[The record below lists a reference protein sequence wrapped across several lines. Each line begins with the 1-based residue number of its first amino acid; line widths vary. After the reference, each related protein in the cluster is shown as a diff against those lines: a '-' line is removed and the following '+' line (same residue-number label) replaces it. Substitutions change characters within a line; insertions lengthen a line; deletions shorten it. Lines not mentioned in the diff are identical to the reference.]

1 MSQFVLFSVVDL
13 TVPVFVRVRKAVD
26 TLVGLFNQRY
36 PIVIAY
42 SGGKDSSCVVTLVF
56 QAAKEVV
63 AAGGKPVVALTHSDT
78 RVENPEVAAYARGE
92 MEKMVRWG
100 RQHGFEVILGIAE
113 PHDLSTWQAKILT
126 GRGIPSFAGTSTDCS
141 IDLKV
146 EPQRRLRKQ
155 IFKTI
160 ETDGCPPSVTCLGT
174 RFDESE
180 RRALHMKLRGENAML
195 PVRNKDGDLVL
206 SPISMWTD
214 DDVWEHL
221 GTAGASGEH
230 YSDFKECFRIYA
242 HAEGQGCAIVASAI
256 NEGGQSRKKGGCGAR
271 HGCFVCQQAVDK
283 SLENMVA
290 FDERYAYARGLLR
303 LNKFIRHTRYDWSRR
318 HHVGR
323 TIREGY
329 VAIEPDTYHPAMI
342 RDLLRYMLQLD
353 YDELVLAHSERRAP
367 MFRILPESML
377 FLIDAYWSINGLAYP
392 FSAVVDYVDVFH
404 NGVRYDIPEI
414 HPVPETPMPPARF
427 FHVGKEWDDDRD
439 SMVFMDSG
447 LRDHLWESLTEG
459 SPCQPPLRTLTDGR
473 LVWDLASGPTFSMN
487 EESVA
492 FIVDF
497 ELDHLVRL
505 HRDGYGHN
513 PGGIVAGFK
522 WYAQFGALQIGSG
535 QTSKID
541 EILRRTAWKSKHGL
555 TVDYSIDD
563 LLARSVR
570 FADLPPKA
578 RTAWHHKATTESAQT
593 ELVLAA

>member
-1 MSQFVLFSVVDL
+1 MNQSDLFSVVDL
-13 TVPVFVRVRKAVD
+13 SVPVFERAKQAIK
-26 TLVGLFNQRY
+26 TLVGLFNQRH
-36 PIVIAY
+36 PAAISY
-42 SGGKDSSCVVTLVF
+42 SAGKDSSCVATLVLE
-56 QAAKEVV
+56 AAKEVA
-63 AAGGKPVVALTHSDT
+63 AAGGNPNVVVTHSNT
-78 RVENPEVAAYARGE
+78 RVENPEVAAYAMGE
-92 MEKMVRWG
+92 MQKMVRWG
-100 RQHGFEVILGIAE
+100 RAHGFEVTLAIAE

-126 GRGIPSFAGTSTDCS
+126 GRGIPSFSGSPTTDCS
-141 IDLKV
+141 IDLKI

-155 IFKTI
+155 IFKTLRN
-160 ETDGCPPSVTCLGT
+160 EGSAPPVTCLGT
-174 RFDESE
+174 RFEESE
-180 RRALHMKLRGENAML
+180 RRAMHMKLRGENAML
-195 PVRNKDGDLVL
+195 PVHNKDGDLVL
-206 SPISMWTD
+206 SPIAMWST

-221 GTAGASGEH
+221 GVCGASGES
-230 YSDFKECFRIYA
+230 YSDFKETFRIYA
-242 HAEGQGCAIVASAI
+242 HADGQGCAIVASAI
-256 NEGGQSRKKGGCGAR
+256 SEGGRSRKKGGCGAR
-271 HGCFVCQQAVDK
+271 HGCFVCQQAVDR

-290 FDERYAYARGLLR
+290 FDERYAYARGLLK
-303 LNKFIRHTRYDWSRR
+303 LNKFIRHTRYDWRR
-318 HHVGR
+318 RQFVGR

-329 VAIEPDTYHPAMI
+329 VAIEPDTYSPSMI
-342 RDLLRYMLQLD
+342 RDLFRYMLQLD
-353 YDELVLAHSERRAP
+353 YDELVLAHSERRVP

-377 FLIDAYWSINGLAYP
+377 FLIDAYWSMNGLAWP

-427 FHVGKEWDDDRD
+427 FHVGKEWDDNRD

-487 EESVA
+487 EESIA

-505 HRDGYGHN
+505 L
-513 PGGIVAGFK
+513 
-522 WYAQFGALQIGSG
+522 GALQIGSG

-541 EILRRTAWKSKHGL
+541 EILRRTAWKSMHGL